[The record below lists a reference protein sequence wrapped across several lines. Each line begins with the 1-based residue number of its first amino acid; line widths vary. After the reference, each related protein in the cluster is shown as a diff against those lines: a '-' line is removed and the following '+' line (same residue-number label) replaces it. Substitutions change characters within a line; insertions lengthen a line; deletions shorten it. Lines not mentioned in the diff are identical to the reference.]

1 MNEFRDEIG
10 DAIAEAI
17 ASRCERPTPLE
28 QREAAQAVLDMPE
41 MHALRTFL
49 AREFR
54 TYNQTPSRSR
64 ALMIDEGIPANV
76 ADWVLS

>member
-1 MNEFRDEIG
+1 MNEFRDAIG
-10 DAIAEAI
+10 DAIANAVDLD
-17 ASRCERPTPLE
+17 CDRPPQTAD
-28 QREAAQAVLDMPE
+28 RAAEAVLDMPE

>member
-1 MNEFRDEIG
+1 MNEFRDAIG
-10 DAIAEAI
+10 DAINNDNAVDYHSSQAVRRKAAE
-17 ASRCERPTPLE
+17 
-28 QREAAQAVLDMPE
+28 AVLDMPE

-64 ALMIDEGIPANV
+64 ALMIDEGLPANV